1 MQQYQSLLIELG
13 TEELPPKT
21 LPELAQAFFDGM
33 MAGFEKRGIAF
44 NKNNAKA
51 LYSPRR
57 LAVLFAEV
65 STEQA
70 SQKSEVLGPYLNI
83 GLNAEGQATPALIGF
98 ASKNGLSIEQ
108 LEKITDTKGERFV
121 ARSEKPGAETR
132 SLMAEIV
139 NESLAALPVAKPMRW
154 GNRDTK
160 FIRPVHWLVM
170 LMGSDVIE
178 GEVLGLKSNRMS
190 RGHRF
195 HHNKPVS
202 ISTPHAYVDTLRDAH
217 VLVNADERR
226 ERIREQI
233 ENTARQS
240 GGNARIDEKL
250 LDEVN
255 CLVEWPSPV
264 LCSFEKEFL
273 AVPQEALITT
283 METNQKFFPVL
294 DLSGRLSEKFIGI
307 ANIESKDVEH
317 VRKGYERVIR
327 PRFAD
332 AKFFYDEDLKQGLNS
347 MAAGLSTVT
356 YQEKLGT
363 YAKKTLNIA
372 SSAITVAQRNDL
384 DIEQARRAAQLC
396 KADLQSR
403 MVGEF
408 PELQGIA
415 GRYYAKAAGE
425 TEAVANAIDE
435 AYMPRFSGDAIAP
448 SKLGQVLA
456 IAERL
461 DTLFGAF
468 YAGLKPTGN
477 KDAFALRRNAL
488 GLARTILEGEVELL
502 YDDLATIRKNYPL
515 PNLRPYVEDNPAY
528 NLASANLRVHSDV
541 AEVIDF
547 ILDRLRHY
555 YAEQGFTS
563 IQFDAVNSILKRVL
577 ASIESSIIAMDTAP
591 SAAHTLSLLDFE
603 KRLKAVREFAKLPE
617 APALAAA
624 NKRIR
629 NILRKVEGDIP
640 SNVDATLLK
649 ESAEQALH
657 EALSHALKDTDASL
671 NARDYVGVL
680 SRLAQLRPQVDAFFD
695 GVMVMDENIAI
706 RNNRLAL
713 LNQLA
718 ARFESVADIS
728 KLSV

>member
-1 MQQYQSLLIELG
+1 MSNYAPLLIELG
-13 TEELPPKT
+13 TEELPPKA

-44 NKNNAKA
+44 NKNNAKP

-65 STEQA
+65 GTEQA

-83 GLNAEGQATPALIGF
+83 GLNAEGQPTPALIGF
-98 ASKNGLSIEQ
+98 AGKNGLSIEQ
-108 LEKITDTKGERFV
+108 LEKTSDNKGERFV

-132 SLMAEIV
+132 SLMADIV
-139 NESLAALPVAKPMRW
+139 SESLAALPIPKPMRW

-170 LMGSDVIE
+170 LTGNEVIE

-264 LCSFEKEFL
+264 LCSFDKEFL

-307 ANIESKDVEH
+307 ANIESKDVAQ

-332 AKFFYDEDLKQGLNS
+332 AKFFYDEDLKQGLSS
-347 MAAGLSTVT
+347 MAEGLTTVT
-356 YQEKLGT
+356 YQQKLGT
-363 YAKKTLNIA
+363 YADKTLRIA
-372 SSAITVAQRNDL
+372 ALAEMIAKEIGVDAA
-384 DIEQARRAAQLC
+384 QARRAAELC

-415 GRYYAKAAGE
+415 GRYYAKASGE
-425 TEAVANAIDE
+425 LEAVANAIDE
-435 AYMPRFSGDAIAP
+435 AYQPRFAGDAIAP

-461 DTLFGAF
+461 DTLAGGFA
-468 YAGLKPTGN
+468 AGLKPTGN

-488 GLARTILEGEVELL
+488 GLARTILEGNIEISLTGLL
-502 YDDLATIRKNYPL
+502 ESAISLQQISS
-515 PNLRPYVEDNPAY
+515 NPT
-528 NLASANLRVHSDV
+528 NANADHQLTNNDV
-541 AEVIDF
+541 
-547 ILDRLRHY
+547 ILFEQFEFVLERLRNY
-555 YAEQGFTS
+555 FNEQGFS
-563 IQFDAVNSILKRVL
+563 NAQFDAVNSVEHI
-577 ASIESSIIAMDTAP
+577 SIP
-591 SAAHTLSLLDFE
+591 DFY

-640 SNVDATLLK
+640 NTVDATLLK

-657 EALSHALKDTDASL
+657 DALSHALKDTDASL
-671 NARDYVGVL
+671 KARDFVAVL

-695 GVMVMDENIAI
+695 GVMVMDENIAV